1 MCSCV
6 PVERLIESGIK
17 SASSGDIHRGDNFRN
32 TTSEAPM
39 PVIICIV
46 LNGHILNS
54 MSIEIPVFTVYS
66 TFYKLISSIFLIGIS
81 IYAAR
86 L

>member
-17 SASSGDIHRGDNFRN
+17 SASSGDIHPGDNCRN

-39 PVIICIV
+39 PVINCIV
-46 LNGHILNS
+46 LNGNILNS
-54 MSIEIPVFTVYS
+54 ASIERPVLTVCS
-66 TFYKLISSIFLIGIS
+66 TFYELISIIF
-81 IYAAR
+81 
-86 L
+86 